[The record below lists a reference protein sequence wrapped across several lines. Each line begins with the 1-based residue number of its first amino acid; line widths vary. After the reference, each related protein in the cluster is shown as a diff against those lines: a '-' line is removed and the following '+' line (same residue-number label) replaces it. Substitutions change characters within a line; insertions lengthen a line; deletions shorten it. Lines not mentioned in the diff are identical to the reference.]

1 MILNWHFI
9 GLIKKSIFI
18 LLIFLSNFAVIPSL
32 YISLFVSLLFISYMV
47 RLRPF
52 FFRFI
57 QFLKIF
63 VEILDIVFFCL

>member
-9 GLIKKSIFI
+9 GLLKKIVFI

-32 YISLFVSLLFISYMV
+32 SISLFVSLLFISYMV

-57 QFLKIF
+57 QILKIL
-63 VEILDIVFFCL
+63 VESLDVVFFSI

>member
-9 GLIKKSIFI
+9 GLLKKSIYI
-18 LLIFLSNFAVIPSL
+18 LMIFLSNFAVIPSL
-32 YISLFVSLLFISYMV
+32 SISLFVSLLFISYMV

-63 VEILDIVFFCL
+63 VESLDVVFFCL